1 MLDGVPVARVLG
13 VEIRISIAWVALLAI
28 VMLLGA
34 ESAGRV
40 APGLGMVARWA
51 IGAAV
56 AFAFLVSVLAHELAH
71 AVAARRRGLEPGP
84 VVLGFFGG
92 LAPLDIQAAR
102 PRDEV
107 VVALSG
113 PAVSLGVAAASLAAA
128 APLGGTGLA
137 AAVGS
142 GLLILGG
149 LNGALA
155 VLSLLPGIPLDGGR
169 VVRALAWARTGDQER
184 ASAVTAVVGRATGWA
199 LATAGILVALLAR
212 PAEGLMILSLGWF
225 LSSGAKALQR
235 RLGVAALLR
244 GVPVHAVM
252 ERDLPRLAGSLTL
265 DTFADRFAGPEA
277 LTSLPVVEDEAP
289 LGVIGASRLRRI
301 ARRAWPTTRAA
312 DVMSSPPS
320 APFLGPDDALL
331 AAVETLQRTGLD
343 GLAVVEDGRLAGM
356 LTRRAAAEAI
366 RERVRAKAGA

>member
-28 VMLLGA
+28 VTLLGT

-40 APGLGMVARWA
+40 APDVGMVARWA

-71 AVAARRRGLEPGP
+71 AVAARRHGLEPGP

-92 LAPLDIQAAR
+92 LAPLDIQGAR

-107 VVALSG
+107 VVAVSG

-128 APLGGTGLA
+128 APLGGAGLA

-169 VVRALAWARTGDQER
+169 VVRALAWARTGDQDR
-184 ASAVTAVVGRATGWA
+184 ASAITAVVGRVTGWT
-199 LATAGILVALLAR
+199 LASAGILVALLAR

-277 LTSLPVVEDEAP
+277 LTSLPVVEDDAP
-289 LGVIGASRLRRI
+289 LGVFGASRLRRI
-301 ARRAWPTTRAA
+301 ARRTWPTTRVA

-320 APFLGPDDALL
+320 APFLGPDDELW
-331 AAVETLQRTGLD
+331 AAVETLQRTGQD

-356 LTRRAAAEAI
+356 LTRRAASEAI